1 MRINNSKIKGKVISG
16 YFVSILITL
25 VLSTVFSV
33 FKGID
38 VNPVITFVMVVFIFL
53 AVFIAIFNIAKYF
66 EYDSDGLKVG
76 VMNKGLLSTDYLRS
90 KEHTIEFDK
99 ENLMRFKFQNFV
111 FYKRLIL
118 FILNSRGHNKKE
130 IFNVTLVSRK
140 KRKYVK
146 QSLNKIIRN
155 NRKKTSE

>member
-1 MRINNSKIKGKVISG
+1 MRINNSKIKDKVISG

-38 VNPVITFVMVVFIFL
+38 LDPVITFIMVIFIFL

-99 ENLMRFKFQNFV
+99 ENLIRFKFQNFV
-111 FYKRLIL
+111 IYKRLIL
-118 FILNSRGHNKKE
+118 IILNSRGHNKKE

>member
-1 MRINNSKIKGKVISG
+1 MRINNSKIKDKVISG

-38 VNPVITFVMVVFIFL
+38 LDPVITFIMVIFIFL

-76 VMNKGLLSTDYLRS
+76 VINKGLLSTDYLRS

-99 ENLMRFKFQNFV
+99 ENLIRFKFQNFV
-111 FYKRLIL
+111 IYKRLIL
-118 FILNSRGHNKKE
+118 IILNSRGHNKKE

>member
-1 MRINNSKIKGKVISG
+1 MRINNSKIKDKVISG

-38 VNPVITFVMVVFIFL
+38 LDPVITFIMVIFIFL

-118 FILNSRGHNKKE
+118 IILNSRGHNKKE

>member
-1 MRINNSKIKGKVISG
+1 MRINNSKIKDKVISG

-38 VNPVITFVMVVFIFL
+38 LDPVITFIMVIFIFL

-99 ENLMRFKFQNFV
+99 ENLIRFKFQNFV
-111 FYKRLIL
+111 IYKRLIL
-118 FILNSRGHNKKE
+118 IILNSRGHNKKE

-155 NRKKTSE
+155 NRKKTRE